1 MGEERLLFSS
11 RKDEDK
17 KQKINRKTRKPEWEY
32 ARHFQEQA
40 ITKLVRLGIIES
52 YTVQQKSY
60 DDSHGSF
67 TAKVNKTNPQDV
79 KENLLKYVRLTKM
92 DEANKIRNELDGI
105 EQSSNKNAMK
115 AICSVFIKFVYETIV
130 QQRKN
135 ALFEVVQMV
144 QGGEEKGDKYIRRRI
159 LNFLEEGI
167 GYEEIQSLLKNE
179 ETDIDSW
186 YELLDLAKNDKALG
200 KLRGSSQRALSEGN
214 NTGVLLLRGL
224 TELLSKDADLDF
236 AGNKIKESVESSFSE
251 GYLLKD
257 ETAWNRITEKQIMKL
272 SEFGD
277 PIKTKVFVNAMIE
290 GINDSNVPINMKSS
304 FDHILNK
311 SDDDNVKVVKNI
323 FDIHDLTDNF
333 ELLTYKIEDTLN
345 ENDFKRILGI

>member
-1 MGEERLLFSS
+1 M
-11 RKDEDK
+11 
-17 KQKINRKTRKPEWEY
+17 
-32 ARHFQEQA
+32 
-40 ITKLVRLGIIES
+40 
-52 YTVQQKSY
+52 
-60 DDSHGSF
+60 
-67 TAKVNKTNPQDV
+67 
-79 KENLLKYVRLTKM
+79 
-92 DEANKIRNELDGI
+92 
-105 EQSSNKNAMK
+105 
-115 AICSVFIKFVYETIV
+115 
-130 QQRKN
+130 
-135 ALFEVVQMV
+135 
-144 QGGEEKGDKYIRRRI
+144 
-159 LNFLEEGI
+159 
-167 GYEEIQSLLKNE
+167 LKNF
-179 ETDIDSW
+179 TRMFSN
-186 YELLDLAKNDKALG
+186 LAKNDKALG